1 MSTKRNSDFIFI
13 FIFWWGGTEW
23 VEKQYVIFPRLWED
37 TLWKELISF
46 WFWPCRN
53 SLFYKFYSYKCH
65 KEHILSRVDILKTCH
80 IIQFNISQNK
90 ISSFVLHSILYPL
103 SFSAKENRTVPQ
115 VSIATKLWI
124 KIIFQLIELIC
135 YFSWLGRKWDVIEQL
150 RKKHLIKSEMKG
162 IDHKH
167 SEQRIMILKEC
178 KYVPKVKLLPWG
190 SHISHSSIQIASILL
205 TF

>member
-80 IIQFNISQNK
+80 IIQFNISQKK

-150 RKKHLIKSEMKG
+150 RKNIWSRVRWKG
-162 IDHKH
+162 
-167 SEQRIMILKEC
+167 
-178 KYVPKVKLLPWG
+178 
-190 SHISHSSIQIASILL
+190 
-205 TF
+205 